1 LTVAG
6 APAKCR
12 RLISPQALGKSMSRN
27 PEEEFELFRRVV
39 ETTKRYLDSLEALD
53 DSF

>member
-1 LTVAG
+1 
-6 APAKCR
+6 
-12 RLISPQALGKSMSRN
+12 MSRD

-53 DSF
+53 DSFKGFDINSALWLNF